1 MREVIEQREHIIHIS
16 VCATNIVYSIGVEVR
31 RHATSKSQ
39 SQAPPSPP
47 SQIKSLISSIL
58 RRRPIVVP
66 LLLPA
71 LLEGLHLPFASLVL
85 CLWFGTKATSATR
98 SAQDIPRP
106 CKPASPSSRR
116 SSRSAWCSPL
126 HWSLISLS
134 SQKDHRTAFPPAQ
147 PVLKILVSLIPVSIE
162 VVLRNLD
169 IGAPL
174 IRLVVIVNALTRLA
188 IALCVRHLAIPATWL
203 LGVQEERRT
212 SLPRQSERTAPL
224 RT

>member
-1 MREVIEQREHIIHIS
+1 VCNEHSLQHW
-16 VCATNIVYSIGVEVR
+16 CWGPAT
-31 RHATSKSQ
+31 RHL
-39 SQAPPSPP
+39 
-47 SQIKSLISSIL
+47 QIPSIL

-116 SSRSAWCSPL
+116 SNRSAWCSPL

-162 VVLRNLD
+162 VVPEFGHWRTTHQARRHHQRSHQACDRSLR
-169 IGAPL
+169 
-174 IRLVVIVNALTRLA
+174 
-188 IALCVRHLAIPATWL
+188 
-203 LGVQEERRT
+203 
-212 SLPRQSERTAPL
+212 
-224 RT
+224 